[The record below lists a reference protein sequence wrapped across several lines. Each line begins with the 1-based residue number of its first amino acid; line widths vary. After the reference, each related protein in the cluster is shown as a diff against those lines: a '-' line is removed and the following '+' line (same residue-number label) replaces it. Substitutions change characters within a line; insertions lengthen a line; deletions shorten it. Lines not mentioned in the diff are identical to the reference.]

1 MSPLEHPH
9 RRRNPLTGRW
19 VLVAAG
25 RTKRPWQGQE
35 EAPAPEDRPAYDPGC
50 YLCPGNDRAGGQRNP
65 PYTDTFVF
73 TNDYAALRPDTPAG
87 EVAPH
92 PLLRAHTQPGTCRVL
107 CFSPRHDLTLAQMSV
122 GQIRTVVDL
131 WAEQTAELMAS
142 HRWVQVFENR
152 GESMGASN
160 PHPHG
165 QVWASAV
172 VPDEPAAEDRTQR
185 EHLRSTGRTLL
196 GDYADLEAT
205 EEQRVVA
212 ANDDWLAVVP
222 YWAVWP
228 FETLVLPRR
237 PARRL
242 PDLDDG
248 QRTTLAALLQEL
260 LVRCDNL
267 FAHPFPYSMGWH
279 GAPAGEDTAHWQL
292 HAHLYPPLL
301 RSATVRKFMVGYEM
315 LADVQR
321 DLTPEEAAER
331 LRAQSTVH
339 HLLRS

>member
-1 MSPLEHPH
+1 MSPLAHPH

-35 EAPAPEDRPAYDPGC
+35 EAPVPEDRPAYDPGC
-50 YLCPGNDRAGGQRNP
+50 YLCPGNERAGGQRNP
-65 PYTDTFVF
+65 AYTDTFVF
-73 TNDYAALRPDTPAG
+73 TNDFAALHPDTPAG

-107 CFSPRHDLTLAQMSV
+107 CFSPRHDLTLSRMTV

-131 WAEQTAELMAS
+131 WAQQTAELMAS
-142 HRWVQVFENR
+142 YPWVQVFENR

-172 VPDEPAAEDRTQR
+172 VPDEPATEDRTQR
-185 EHLRSTGRTLL
+185 EHLRTTGRTLL
-196 GDYADLEAT
+196 GDYADLEAA

-212 ANDDWLAVVP
+212 ANGDWLAVVP

-237 PARRL
+237 PVHRL
-242 PDLDDG
+242 PDLDEE
-248 QRTTLAALLQEL
+248 QRTALAALLQEL

-279 GAPAGEDTAHWQL
+279 GAPAGEDTSHWQL

-321 DLTPEEAAER
+321 DLTPEDAAER

-339 HLLRS
+339 HRLRS